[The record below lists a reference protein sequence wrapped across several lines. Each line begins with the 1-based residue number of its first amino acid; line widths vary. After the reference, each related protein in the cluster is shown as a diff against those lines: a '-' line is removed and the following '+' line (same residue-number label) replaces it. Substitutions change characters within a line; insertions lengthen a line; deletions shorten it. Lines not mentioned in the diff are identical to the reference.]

1 MILQTIDNK
10 TYINGI
16 ESPIEDMHED
26 KIEER
31 LIATQKQVQQAQQ
44 KINKLHEQRDELIS
58 YAFANG
64 FSAIRLG
71 SIVGVTRQRI
81 YNIIFGNKTRFQ
93 ADKNEEE

>member
-16 ESPIEDMHED
+16 ESPIEDMPED

-31 LIATQKQVQQAQQ
+31 LIDIKKQVQQAQQ

>member
-16 ESPIEDMHED
+16 ESRIEDMPED

>member
-1 MILQTIDNK
+1 MILQIIDDK

-16 ESPIEDMHED
+16 ESPIEDMPED

-31 LIATQKQVQQAQQ
+31 LIDTQKQVQQAQQ
-44 KINKLHEQRDELIS
+44 IINKLHEQRDELIS

-71 SIVGVTRQRI
+71 SIVGLTRQRI
-81 YNIIFGNKTRFQ
+81 YNIVFGHKTRFK
-93 ADKNEEE
+93 ANKNEEE